1 MAESAPYSTMTGD
14 DFAGN
19 GKDTS
24 ARKLFSTA
32 TTSASPTHRAPA
44 GGSNNNGAGT
54 NGGPFAP
61 RTNTQQAS
69 KSLLGQDYKPPTK
82 EKFAKRGAVKIV
94 PAEDKAH
101 KVKLGEEAARQAESH
116 DRKHKEAKETKQE
129 AFPSVEDAKEP
140 EGETRRCRDAEIK
153 MADKDAL
160 QSEKGIQK
168 LASQSGQAYG
178 TSGNVVVTANPGNG
192 GSQSSKKHAAETLSL
207 ENNASSAER
216 SDFLTNSGRRICISN
231 LPAGASDKD
240 IHQLIEQKTNTG
252 QSIETITV
260 FRRPNGQPGYAL
272 VDVSTPKDASHIVK
286 WMTDERLF
294 GWPIDMRMAHNLSQ
308 DVVDKL
314 LETGSATLVLAHE
327 KHSMKEIG
335 KTATCRYWNLGHCRN
350 GVNCKYLHGID
361 VEGSSPDTM
370 QPRGHT
376 NGRRNGAQHGRRNYN
391 FDNIPLPAEDGEEE
405 ASGSI
410 LGASVYR
417 STALRVITDDF

>member
-1 MAESAPYSTMTGD
+1 MTGD
-14 DFAGN
+14 DLAGN

-24 ARKLFSTA
+24 AGKLFSTT
-32 TTSASPTHRAPA
+32 TTSASPTHRAPS
-44 GGSNNNGAGT
+44 GGSNNNGART
-54 NGGPFAP
+54 NGGLLAP
-61 RTNTQQAS
+61 RANTQQAS

-94 PAEDKAH
+94 PAEDKAQ
-101 KVKLGEEAARQAESH
+101 KAKLGEEVARQAENH
-116 DRKHKEAKETKQE
+116 DRKHKEAKEAKQE
-129 AFPSVEDAKEP
+129 AFSSVEDAKEP

-168 LASQSGQAYG
+168 LAAQSGQAYG
-178 TSGNVVVTANPGNG
+178 ASRDVVVTAHPGNG
-192 GSQSSKKHAAETLSL
+192 DSQPIKKHAAERLSL
-207 ENNASSAER
+207 EVNVSSAER
-216 SDFLTNSGRRICISN
+216 SDFLVNSGRRICISN
-231 LPAGASDKD
+231 LPVGASDKD

-272 VDVSTPKDASHIVK
+272 VDVSTSKDASHIVK

-308 DVVDKL
+308 DAVDKL
-314 LETGSATLVLAHE
+314 LETGSATLMPAHE
-327 KHSMKEIG
+327 KPSMEEVG
-335 KTATCRYWNLGHCRN
+335 KTAICRYWHLGHCRN
-350 GVNCKYLHGID
+350 GANCKYLHGIAVD
-361 VEGSSPDTM
+361 GLSPDTT
-370 QPRGHT
+370 QPRGRT

-391 FDNIPLPAEDGEEE
+391 FDNIPLPAEGGEEE

-410 LGASVYR
+410 FGTSVYR
-417 STALRVITDDF
+417 TTALRVITDDF